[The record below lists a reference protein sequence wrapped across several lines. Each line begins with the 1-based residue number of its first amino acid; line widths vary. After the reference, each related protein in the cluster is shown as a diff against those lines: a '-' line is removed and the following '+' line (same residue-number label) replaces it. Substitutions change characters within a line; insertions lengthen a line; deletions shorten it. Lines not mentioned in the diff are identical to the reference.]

1 MDKLDVQEKI
11 WGGVFGV
18 VAVLA
23 AIAEMVTNGISA
35 SSVFGMIKDV
45 AGTLVVV
52 VVMVAVAR
60 LLVPK
65 KASRSFEERLQKAL
79 EDWKNTNS
87 NMIVK
92 NDTMDGK
99 SKSDVAGRYYGLGMK
114 TDMNDFYNEVSMT
127 TQAGWF
133 VRIPIIRRENY
144 NHENIEINFHLNK
157 ETFFGRGPNISG
169 DELNHKFNEL
179 SNKFSE
185 YINRRFVGYA
195 KAASKNDTIKVLI
208 QNPVINDED
217 ISRLVDLINTTY
229 TAFLVSSHIR
239 V

>member
-1 MDKLDVQEKI
+1 MTALSSILYYKEMNMIRRKNGRVTMDKLDVQEKI
-11 WGGVFGV
+11 WGGIFGV

-23 AIAEMVTNGISA
+23 AIAEMLTNGISA

-65 KASRSFEERLQKAL
+65 KASRSFEDRFQKAL
-79 EDWKNTNS
+79 EDWKNANS

-92 NDTMDGK
+92 TDVMDGK
-99 SKSDVAGRYYGLGMK
+99 SKNEVLSRFYGLGMK

-133 VRIPIIRRENY
+133 VRLPVIKRENY
-144 NHENIEINFHLNK
+144 NRENIEINFHLNK
-157 ETFFGRGPNISG
+157 ETFFGRGLNMSG
-169 DELNHKFNEL
+169 DELNRKFNEL

-185 YINRRFVGYA
+185 YINRRF
-195 KAASKNDTIKVLI
+195 L
-208 QNPVINDED
+208 
-217 ISRLVDLINTTY
+217 DL
-229 TAFLVSSHIR
+229 LKQR
-239 V
+239 VKMKR